1 MGKLLGGLNQR
12 IVLPDTLGPAGH
24 HFAGG
29 LSHLFASLLPEWF
42 PFFLFE
48 IPAPGAIETDS
59 PVCREASP
67 ACLGALLRA
76 SRWVVLSGVLPTL
89 GCTPLRPCAV
99 SFALPGV
106 GVVRL
111 CANARRSA
119 EQHIPPGAANFR
131 EFHTSRHFGE

>member
-24 HFAGG
+24 HFAGS
-29 LSHLFASLLPEWF
+29 LSHLFTPWLAMVTF
-42 PFFLFE
+42 VIR